1 MASYLIANYKVT
13 NQEGYGA
20 YLAAVGPTL
29 AAYGGKILVAGAGSD
44 TVEGSPEPITIVLE
58 FPTREALQG
67 WYDSDAYQQI
77 IHFRTDNTEGFLV
90 FADEFVIPS

>member
-44 TVEGSPEPITIVLE
+44 TVEGSPDPITIVLE
-58 FPTREALQG
+58 FPTPVMTQMSVLM
-67 WYDSDAYQQI
+67 
-77 IHFRTDNTEGFLV
+77 TLV
-90 FADEFVIPS
+90 METPPVTM